1 MKIQIGELFQL
12 ELEILGGTLGEKI
25 VVGLLNE
32 EIDFKSKH
40 QLQRVIKKLS
50 EEKATFTE
58 SEKKLFISLGA
69 VEEEGQLVIKELLE
83 DGSVNPAMEKLIKE
97 RTELLSQE
105 IEIGEF
111 SFDIESFNF
120 KSKSTY
126 PVFMNRA
133 FS

>member
-1 MKIQIGELFQL
+1 MKIQLGELFPL
-12 ELEILGGTLGEKI
+12 ELEILGGTLGEKT

-40 QLQRVIKKLS
+40 QLQRVLKKLS
-50 EEKATFTE
+50 EEKAIFVE

-83 DGSVNPAMEKLIKE
+83 DGSINPAMEKLVKE
-97 RTELLSQE
+97 RTELFLQE

-111 SFDIESFNF
+111 NFDIESFNF

-126 PVFMNRA
+126 PVFMNAA